1 MDLILP
7 NSEKEI
13 SEEKRKTLM
22 ELRKGFDE
30 VRAVLSKLESDLTS
44 SNDDTKMS
52 AVWIGGQLMY
62 GISQLFISINSKIE
76 DGVRRATDEVMEGNA
91 DGHEH

>member
-22 ELRKGFDE
+22 ELRKGFL
-30 VRAVLSKLESDLTS
+30 VLLWFQL
-44 SNDDTKMS
+44 SNLDRCL
-52 AVWIGGQLMY
+52 Q
-62 GISQLFISINSKIE
+62 QIE
-76 DGVRRATDEVMEGNA
+76 LNV
-91 DGHEH
+91 